1 MPRSYATALCI
12 ISLFFVLLPGMQA
25 SGQVTEAEK
34 MFIGNWEGTLEIPGG
49 GPQLRLRFTIR
60 EDSAN
65 GLVATMA
72 SLDQGAM
79 DMPVDSVIVDG
90 TKIRLT
96 LPQIG
101 GSFEAEL
108 AMMNLQLQ
116 GEWDQMG
123 MALPLMVIRAEE
135 PEKPN
140 RPQAPEPPFPYRTEE
155 VTIEN
160 SGAGVTLAG
169 TLTMPSSGRAPA
181 AVVLVSGSGPQ
192 DRDSEI
198 AQHRPFLVLADYL
211 TRQGIAV
218 LRYDDRG
225 FGESTGSSS
234 FATTEDFAE
243 DAHAAVSFLDSH
255 AELADARIGVVGH
268 SEGGI
273 IAPMVAAQSEDVDFI
288 VLMGAPGLT
297 GEQILIKQQEG
308 RMKSSMKMA
317 IQAMKEQGMA
327 DEQIQSMLD
336 AQLAQSRKLTEDL
349 YSVITSPGDST
360 EAAAKLR
367 DILQEAMRGVP
378 SRDEMET
385 MIDAQISSM
394 LSRWMRFFVSYD
406 PRPALTRVTIPV
418 LAIGGEK
425 DTQVFS
431 ADNLPVIE
439 EALREA
445 GNQDVTVSELEGLN
459 HLFQTADTGEVM
471 EYATIEETFAPR
483 ALELIGQWIRD
494 RTGSE

>member
-1 MPRSYATALCI
+1 MPRSYTTALCI
-12 ISLFFVLLPGMQA
+12 ISLFFLLLPGLQA

-34 MFIGNWEGTLEIPGG
+34 MFIGNWEGALEIPGG

-65 GLVATMA
+65 GMVATMA

-79 DMPVDSVIVDG
+79 DIPVDSVIVDG
-90 TKIRLT
+90 TRIRLT

-116 GEWDQMG
+116 GEWEQMG
-123 MALPLMVIRAEE
+123 MSLPLTMLRAEE
-135 PEKPN
+135 PEAPN
-140 RPQAPEPPFPYRTEE
+140 RPQTPEPPFPYRAEE

-160 SGAGVTLAG
+160 TGAGVTLAA

-198 AQHRPFLVLADYL
+198 AHHRPFLVLADYL
-211 TRQGIAV
+211 TRHGIAV

-234 FATTEDFAE
+234 DATTEDFAG
-243 DAHAAVSFLDSH
+243 DTHAAVSFLASN

-273 IAPMVAAQSEDVDFI
+273 IAPMVAAQSKDVDFI
-288 VLMGAPGLT
+288 VLMGAPGLP

-308 RMKSSMKMA
+308 VMKSSMEMVT
-317 IQAMKEQGMA
+317 QAMQEQGMD

-336 AQLAQSRKLTEDL
+336 AQLEQSRKMMEDL
-349 YSVITSPGDST
+349 HSVIKSPADST

-367 DILQEAMRGVP
+367 DILREVMGGAP
-378 SRDEMET
+378 SRDEM
-385 MIDAQISSM
+385 IDAQIASM
-394 LSRWMRFFVSYD
+394 LTRWTRFFVSYD
-406 PRPALTRVTIPV
+406 PRPALTKVTIPV

-445 GNQDVTVSELEGLN
+445 GNQDVTVSELKGLN
-459 HLFQTADTGEVM
+459 HLFQTADTGAIT
-471 EYATIEETFAPR
+471 EYATIEETFAPS
-483 ALELIGQWIRD
+483 ALELIGQWILD